1 MITCECGEKMKRY
14 EQPTRFG
21 HSFTFWKCEK
31 CGKFLREEISES
43 ANGLDKQA
51 NPDSKPSD

>member
-1 MITCECGEKMKRY
+1 MKRY

-21 HSFTFWKCEK
+21 QSFTFWKCEK
-31 CGKFLREEISES
+31 CGKFLKEEISES
-43 ANGLDKQA
+43 PNGLDKQA